1 MSSTNFLNCSLSSRV
16 GYRSL
21 SLFGSYSTDGRM
33 STLSTFIVGREQFST
48 VSRIISYSLSA
59 LSGLKL
65 LLGALFTTSAILP
78 ALIALKASSMTPQS
92 SYSFIEIRELGGIIS
107 TTNDMSKPANC
118 SLYLLIQSGIGIL
131 GSERPGVSMI
141 STFGTVDF
149 NVLNPFVTPPS

>member
-1 MSSTNFLNCSLSSRV
+1 MHATNCLNCSLSSRV
-16 GYRSL
+16 GYRSIT
-21 SLFGSYSTDGRM
+21 SLGSYSTDGRM
-33 STLSTFIVGREQFST
+33 STLSAFIMGREQFST
-48 VSRIISYSLSA
+48 VFRIISYSLSA
-59 LSGLKL
+59 LSVLKL
-65 LLGALFTTSAILP
+65 VGALFTTSAILS
-78 ALIALKASSMTPQS
+78 ALIDLKASSMTPQS